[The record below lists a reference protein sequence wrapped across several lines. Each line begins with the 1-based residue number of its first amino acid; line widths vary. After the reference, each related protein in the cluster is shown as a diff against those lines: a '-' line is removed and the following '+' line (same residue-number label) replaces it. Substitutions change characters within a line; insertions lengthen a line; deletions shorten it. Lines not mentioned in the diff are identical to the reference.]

1 MAAIHLF
8 NEIIEKG
15 LYDNFI
21 NLSTFLFYEKRFS
34 LFNSAMIILQR
45 PNASYIETRHNWEK
59 KYNRFLKPEAVPI
72 VIMKPFAPVDFVY
85 DVEDTYGAELPTYMQ
100 EAFVFPELQPLK
112 DNDLYIYKDI
122 VKKLGIYYGEKSLGA
137 SGGGYAELL
146 NNSIGIQLTHKSKTI
161 DTRYAI
167 IVNSRLNDAEKAAT
181 ILHEIGHIL
190 CGHLGQDKDNKFIK
204 VPKRDNLS
212 HNIEEYEAEKVCE
225 ILSGILNIQS
235 NSKEYLKNFTPE
247 GSSLD
252 IIIKAVD
259 KVLSVIK

>member
-21 NLSTFLFYEKRFS
+21 DLSTFLFYEKRFS
-34 LFNSAMIILQR
+34 LFNSAMVILQR
-45 PNASYIETRHNWEK
+45 PNASYIETKHNWEK
-59 KYNRFLKPEAVPI
+59 NYNRFLKPEAVPI
-72 VIMKPFAPVDFVY
+72 VILKPFAPVDFVY
-85 DVEDTYGAELPTYMQ
+85 DLEDTYGDELPIHMQ

-112 DNDLYIYKDI
+112 DSDLYFYKN
-122 VKKLGIYYGEKSLGA
+122 VVRNLGIYYGEKLLGA

-146 NNSIGIQLTHKSKTI
+146 DNSIGIQPTLKSKTI
-161 DTRYAI
+161 NTRYAI
-167 IVNSRLNDAEKAAT
+167 IVNSRLKDAEKAAT

-190 CGHLGQDKDNKFIK
+190 CGHLGQDKDNKFTKI
-204 VPKRDNLS
+204 PKRDNLS

-225 ILSGILNIQS
+225 ILSGILNIES
-235 NSKEYLKNFTPE
+235 NSKEYLKNFTSE
-247 GSSLD
+247 GSSFD

-259 KVLSVIK
+259 KVLSTI